1 MGLNFPKIDIDFLG
15 SFLFPCNKR
24 NPAHLGWW
32 LRFRYRGG
40 FSTFCLLGFCCCHGS
55 SPKFIV
61 AQRLNIFRQ
70 FQNPMSWDHL
80 GEGGPKFRL
89 WYQAG
94 RLLCSCQFG
103 TETRCFQRANIP
115 TIKKP
120 TGLMEESSLRP
131 DGYTIS
137 PWAQGRFLAWDVT
150 FPHTMAEKY
159 INLTSQEAGAAALRA
174 ADFKNS
180 KYAAL
185 AESKIF
191 QPVCIETFGLT
202 DAQTQSFL
210 NEFCS
215 KIVEVSEY
223 LKTNKFKVIS
233 CFEAKSHLGKGFRIC
248 IDINNSD
255 STFTDSALWDEDT
268 IIREWVFKPNNNI
281 DKKNKNEISIDDK
294 HLSNNDS
301 NYYTVEEFS
310 KNILEL
316 QKHIGCDF
324 ISILHLN
331 ARSLFHKLLN
341 PEILLKQFDFI
352 FKIIVIS
359 ESWLNDETADL
370 IKLNNYNF
378 VYKNRRNRRGGGVGM
393 FIKDDVKYVV
403 NESNIFDDDNAD
415 TLCVEFE
422 LHQASL
428 HNMIKIIAIYRPPS
442 YKYESFL
449 EKIESILNS
458 LNPLDKIFIVG
469 DFNINLMDKTS
480 KDFQNFSDPY
490 PIYTVVENTGFV
502 TTDALTLKRNINK
515 RNISLIKEALSSEK
529 WDSITDESNIDTCC
543 MNCYNQLN
551 RILDIYAPLQPLKR
565 KNKKPWLMNLQK

>member
-1 MGLNFPKIDIDFLG
+1 MCPK
-15 SFLFPCNKR
+15 S
-24 NPAHLGWW
+24 
-32 LRFRYRGG
+32 
-40 FSTFCLLGFCCCHGS
+40 
-55 SPKFIV
+55 
-61 AQRLNIFRQ
+61 
-70 FQNPMSWDHL
+70 
-80 GEGGPKFRL
+80 
-89 WYQAG
+89 
-94 RLLCSCQFG
+94 
-103 TETRCFQRANIP
+103 
-115 TIKKP
+115 
-120 TGLMEESSLRP
+120 
-131 DGYTIS
+131 
-137 PWAQGRFLAWDVT
+137 
-150 FPHTMAEKY
+150 
-159 INLTSQEAGAAALRA
+159 AGAIVK
-174 ADFKNS
+174 KN
-180 KYAAL
+180 
-185 AESKIF
+185 
-191 QPVCIETFGLT
+191 
-202 DAQTQSFL
+202 
-210 NEFCS
+210 
-215 KIVEVSEY
+215 
-223 LKTNKFKVIS
+223 

-480 KDFQNFSDPY
+480 KDFQSLLLSHYFLLLIDLPTRITNNSISLIGNIFFNLNQQCFNGIIISDFSDPY

-565 KNKKPWLMNLQK
+565 KNKKPWVSDEIIKLSKKQNKLYKKTISTPTTENINKYKRFRNYFTSFKERKKKITLVKDLMMQKAVQRKSGR